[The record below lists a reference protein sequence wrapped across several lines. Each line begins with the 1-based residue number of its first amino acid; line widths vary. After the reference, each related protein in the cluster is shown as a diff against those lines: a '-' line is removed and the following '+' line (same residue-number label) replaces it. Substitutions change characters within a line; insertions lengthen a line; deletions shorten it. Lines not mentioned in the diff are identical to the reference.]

1 VPYDTAIDQWEA
13 GMRRLASAP
22 AEERPVLERVTRRIE
37 DELRKRLGG
46 AFTTAELVELY
57 DAGTGW
63 CSDLAVAA
71 APEQPFAWDVRVVGD
86 AAFGR
91 YLRGATDFAGGRR
104 NA

>member
-13 GMRRLASAP
+13 GLRRLAAAP

-46 AFTTAELVELY
+46 AFTTAELVALY

-63 CSDLAVAA
+63 CSDLALAA

-91 YLRGATDFAGGRR
+91 YLRAATDFAGGRR
-104 NA
+104 TE

>member
-46 AFTTAELVELY
+46 AFTTGELVELY